1 MKTAMYAIIKKDFR
15 GVAANR
21 RLFPALF
28 LVPSLLAVVLP
39 SIFVIAVHFTPDDPD
54 ILKLLALVPQAAPGQ
69 SLELTLW
76 GLLLNSILPAFFLVI
91 PVMASSI
98 TAASAF
104 VGEKERHT
112 LETLLYCPLTLRQIF
127 QAKVLASFLVSMV
140 VSLLSF
146 AAMFLV
152 VEGEVFFLAGQ
163 ALRPSVNWLAVL
175 LLVSPAVSLIAV
187 TLIVR
192 GSAKAQS
199 VEESQQAAVFLI
211 LPLLLLV
218 VGQFAGLFLMSFWL
232 LLGLG
237 LLCGALAW
245 ILLRKS
251 MGRFTYERLLQ

>member
-28 LVPSLLAVVLP
+28 LVPSFLALVLP

>member
-28 LVPSLLAVVLP
+28 LVPSLLALVLP

-218 VGQFAGLFLMSFWL
+218 IGQFAGLFLMSFWL

>member
-28 LVPSLLAVVLP
+28 LVPSLLALVLP

-251 MGRFTYERLLQ
+251 MGRFTSERLLQ

>member
-211 LPLLLLV
+211 LPLLLV

>member
-1 MKTAMYAIIKKDFR
+1 MKRSMYAMIHKDFR
-15 GVAANR
+15 GVVSNR
-21 RLFPALF
+21 RLFA
-28 LVPSLLAVVLP
+28 SLLIVPIVLTVLLP
-39 SIFVIAVHFTPDDPD
+39 SIFVIAGHFTPDDPD

>member
-104 VGEKERHT
+104 VGEKERPT

>member
-28 LVPSLLAVVLP
+28 LVPSLLALVLP

>member
-1 MKTAMYAIIKKDFR
+1 MNAAMYAIIKKDFR

-218 VGQFAGLFLMSFWL
+218 IGQFAGLFLMSFWL

>member
-76 GLLLNSILPAFFLVI
+76 GLLLNSILPALFLVI

>member
-28 LVPSLLAVVLP
+28 LVPSLLALVLP

-211 LPLLLLV
+211 LPLLLV

>member
-175 LLVSPAVSLIAV
+175 LLVSPAISLIAV

>member
-54 ILKLLALVPQAAPGQ
+54 ILKLLALVPQAAAGQ

>member
-76 GLLLNSILPAFFLVI
+76 RLLLNSILPAFFLVI

-218 VGQFAGLFLMSFWL
+218 VGQFAGRFLMSFWL